1 MTKLPSKVVT
11 MTYNANLG
19 DVALTTEFGNY
30 ADSGG
35 MNLPGKIV
43 SKTDKYTVA
52 DITVSKTTVNGE
64 AGNLEAA
71 EEVKKAEAPPAAAP
85 VTVEEAGKGLSLIH
99 ISEPTRLL
107 SI

>member
-1 MTKLPSKVVT
+1 MDVAVGNDKFTLYVDSTTKLPSKVVS

-19 DVALTTEFGNY
+19 DVALTTEFGDY

-52 DITVSKTTVNGE
+52 DISVTNSTVNGDV
-64 AGNLEAA
+64 GNLEAA
-71 EEVKKAEAPPAAAP
+71 ADVKAATGPACRR
-85 VTVEEAGKGLSLIH
+85 H
-99 ISEPTRLL
+99 R
-107 SI
+107 

>member
-1 MTKLPSKVVT
+1 

-52 DITVSKTTVNGE
+52 EIDVSKTMVNGDV
-64 AGNLEAA
+64 GNLEAA
-71 EEVKKAEAPPAAAP
+71 ADVKAATVPPLTTE
-85 VTVEEAGKGLSLIH
+85 VTVEEVGKGLWYLTGGIITAS
-99 ISEPTRLL
+99 
-107 SI
+107 